1 MQNLLAVAIKA
12 ALDAGMEILK
22 VYGTNFDI
30 EIKGDNSP
38 LTQADKNANEVIMGH
53 LKTTGIPIISEENRQ
68 IDYSERKNWSRC
80 WIVDPL
86 DGTKEFIKRNGEFT
100 VNIALIEEGNPI
112 LGVIYVP
119 VSKELY
125 FTSEDGK
132 SSKKI
137 TVSCASAKASSG
149 TRTEENSVEEIFK
162 NAENIGPAKI
172 TSTVKIVGSRSHLN
186 EETKNFISEIENRL
200 SAEGGKNEV
209 EIVSKGS
216 SLKFCLVAEGLAHIY
231 PRYAPTM
238 EWDTAAGH
246 AICRA
251 VGVSVID
258 QTTKKPLRYNKP
270 NLLNNYFV
278 VKAQ

>member
-1 MQNLLAVAIKA
+1 MKNLLSVAIRA
-12 ALDAGMEILK
+12 ALDGGKEILK
-22 VYGTNFDI
+22 VYNTNFEV

-38 LTQADKNANEVIMGH
+38 LTQADKNANDVINVF
-53 LKTTGIPIISEENRQ
+53 LKTTEIPIISEENKQ
-68 IDYSERKNWSRC
+68 LDYSERKDWKRC

-100 VNIALIEEGNPI
+100 VNIALVEDGNPI

-119 VSKELY
+119 VTKELY
-125 FTSEDGK
+125 FTSEDAK

-137 TVSCASAKASSG
+137 IISS
-149 TRTEENSVEEIFK
+149 EEISVEEIFQK
-162 NAENIGPAKI
+162 AEIIKPSTN

-186 EETKNFISEIENRL
+186 EETENFIASIEK
-200 SAEGGKNEV
+200 KNEV

-246 AICRA
+246 AICNA
-251 VGVSVID
+251 AGVSVID
-258 QTTKKPLRYNKP
+258 QTTGKTMKYNKP

-278 VKAQ
+278 VKA

>member
-1 MQNLLAVAIKA
+1 MQTLLAIAIKA
-12 ALDAGMEILK
+12 ALEAGTEILK
-22 VYGTNFDI
+22 VYETNFNVEAKD
-30 EIKGDNSP
+30 DNSP
-38 LTQADKNANEVIMGH
+38 LTQADKNANAIINKY
-53 LKTTGIPIISEENRQ
+53 LKTTEIPIISEENRQ
-68 IDYSERKNWSRC
+68 LDFSERKDWTRC

-100 VNIALIEEGNPI
+100 VNIALVEIGNPV
-112 LGVIYVP
+112 LGVIFVP

-137 TVSCASAKASSG
+137 TLIS
-149 TRTEENSVEEIFK
+149 EEISVEEIFEK
-162 NAENIGPAKI
+162 AEIIKPSAI

-186 EETKNFISEIENRL
+186 GDTKNFISEIEKEN
-200 SAEGGKNEV
+200 KV

-246 AICRA
+246 AICKA

-258 QTTKKPLRYNKP
+258 QTSGKPMRYNKP

-278 VKAQ
+278 VKA